1 MADINIS
8 AENSPSHFT
17 ESRVRQYG
25 RKRLPVTLI
34 IGASITLLV
43 VMMALLAP
51 VLATHN
57 PLDQDLTNQL
67 SAPSLQH
74 LLGTDYLGRDVW
86 SRLLYGARTDLRIAF
101 FASLF
106 PALIGTL
113 IGCLLGFT
121 GGKLLWLLLRI
132 ADCLIAFPFYL
143 VVLIVV
149 FAFGSGYM
157 GIYVAF
163 ATVGWIPYVRIMST
177 ATVAAKNQEW
187 AQAAQA
193 AGLSRWRV
201 IRVHIMPNV
210 IAQPITMFVADMVYV
225 IVAIITLGY
234 LGLGIQPP
242 TPDWGSMIA
251 DGQSFVT
258 TLWWIPVI
266 PGIAVLITGIGLSFL
281 ADGLTQL
288 LRPEA

>member
-1 MADINIS
+1 MTDINIS
-8 AENSPSHFT
+8 AENSPSRPV
-17 ESRVRQYG
+17 EVRVRQYG
-25 RKRLPVTLI
+25 VKRLPITLI
-34 IGASITLLV
+34 IGVSITLFV
-43 VMMALLAP
+43 VMIALLAP
-51 VLATHN
+51 ILATHD
-57 PLDQDLTNQL
+57 PLAQDLANQL

-101 FASLF
+101 FAALF

-121 GGKLLWLLLRI
+121 GGRLLWLLLRV

-149 FAFGSGYM
+149 FAFGSGEV

-163 ATVGWIPYVRIMST
+163 ATIGWIPYVRIMST
-177 ATVAAKNQEW
+177 ATHVAKNQEW
-187 AQAAQA
+187 ALAAQA

-201 IRVHIMPNV
+201 IRVHIMPNI
-210 IAQPITMFVADMVYV
+210 IAQPIIMFVADMVYV

-288 LRPEA
+288 LRPDA